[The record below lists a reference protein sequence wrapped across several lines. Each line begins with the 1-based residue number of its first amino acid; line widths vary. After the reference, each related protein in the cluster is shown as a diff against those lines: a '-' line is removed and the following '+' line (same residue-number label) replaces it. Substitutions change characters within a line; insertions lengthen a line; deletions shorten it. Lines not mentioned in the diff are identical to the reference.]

1 MWKPVALLLIISV
14 TALIAVY
21 VNICNNTSI
30 VYTHLFYVPIILASI
45 WYRRLALLVAVCLG
59 ILHVVINLSLN
70 SFTYEPI
77 IRAVFFIIVGYFASS
92 FAESN
97 FALLNRSKAS
107 EAKIWG
113 VRDELEELVEERTRE
128 LKNANESLRNEIH
141 AKRQVEKALRDARDQ
156 AELYVDLISH
166 DIGNMNQAIM
176 GYLEIALA
184 LINPRGEERDLIV
197 RPLEIIN
204 NSSKLIGNVRKLQRA
219 QAGEI
224 PPEACDLGEVL
235 SEVKASYSRVPGRD
249 VTIDYAPAG
258 KRTVMANELLKDV
271 FSNIVENSIKHSSGP
286 LTISIRLATMRRDAA
301 AYYVVSIEDNGP
313 GISDAQKKKV
323 FMSFSQ
329 NKEKPTRRGF
339 GLHLVKTLVEIY
351 KGSVWVEDRVPGDH
365 TKGCRFVV
373 MLPSRG

>member
-1 MWKPVALLLIISV
+1 MTV
-14 TALIAVY
+14 LIAVY
-21 VNICNNTSI
+21 VNIYNNTSI
-30 VYTHLFYVPIILASI
+30 VYTHLFYVPIILTSI

-59 ILHVVINLSLN
+59 ILHVVINLSLS

-107 EAKIWG
+107 EAKIW
-113 VRDELEELVEERTRE
+113 VMRDELEELVEERTRE
-128 LKNANESLRNEIH
+128 LKNANESLRNEIN
-141 AKRQVEKALRDARDQ
+141 AKRQVEKALRNARDQ

-224 PPEACDLGEVL
+224 PLEACDLGDVL
-235 SEVKASYSRVPGRD
+235 SEIKASYSRVPGRD
-249 VTIDYAPAG
+249 VTIDYVPAG

-286 LTISIRLATMRRDAA
+286 LTIGIGLDTTRRDDA